1 MISHWLALM
10 TAGRFGTIYEVPM
23 KWADVWGD
31 PVPKHA
37 GSLLKPADGR
47 NQGSSAISA
56 LHVVDDNTVLIGFG
70 DWDANDGSTALTTID
85 PTTRESSVHGVYSTE
100 AFDTFRTIDGVT
112 YALFV
117 DPTGFWEDTLP
128 YATYPVQDSP
138 VGKINAIHVLD
149 MVKHEDTLWVCG
161 SSHSGTGS
169 GVAAVWYSKDNGAT
183 WTRTTPSGNVGDYER
198 AYRIGVGVDGRV
210 VVLLNS
216 TYWDESGEW
225 GEWYSWNG
233 SAWELGG
240 NPGPDPHP
248 LQEPPVGIPI
258 APNSVFART
267 STHWLMGTST
277 GDIYSIPAD

>member
-1 MISHWLALM
+1 MSSIWRSMVAVG
-10 TAGRFGTIYEVPM
+10 AGNGLVAPERWV
-23 KWADVWGD
+23 DVWGD
-31 PVPKHA
+31 PFPKHA

-47 NQGSSAISA
+47 RQGLPKISA
-56 LHVVDDNTVLIGFG
+56 LHVVDDHTVLIGFG
-70 DWDANDGSTALTTID
+70 DWDTNDGSTALTTID
-85 PTTRESSVHGVYSTE
+85 PTTKESTTHGVYPTE
-100 AFDTFRTIDGVT
+100 AFETFRTIDGVT

-117 DPTGFWEDTLP
+117 DPTGYWEDTLP

-161 SSHSGTGS
+161 SSHGDNGS
-169 GVAAVWYSKDNGAT
+169 GVAAVWYSENNGAT

-198 AYRIGVGVDGRV
+198 AYRLGVGADGRV

-216 TYWDESGEW
+216 TYWDESGDW

-233 SAWELGG
+233 TEWERGG

-277 GDIYSIPAD
+277 GDIYVIPAD